1 MVGINEIRPALEA
14 ILFAAGDSVETE
26 RIAKVLGAE
35 PWDVRQAAEQ
45 LAREYEENGRGFRL
59 ARMENRLQLVTAGEY
74 SDVVSRTLEK
84 RAQPKL
90 SPTALEV
97 LAIVAYY
104 QPVTR
109 SYIEQLRGT
118 DSSYTVAL
126 LSERGLIAPCGRL
139 EAPGRPVL
147 FGTTDQFLRVV
158 GISSIEELPPLPNVA
173 TEYRNSRPPL
183 TRQAIKTNSSK
194 SRRSNDSGRGDVIG
208 WMDHTGGTGDFDPAC
223 VFRAVRRGR
232 RLCG

>member
-1 MVGINEIRPALEA
+1 MGINEIRPALEA

-26 RIAKVLGAE
+26 RIAKILGAE

-74 SDVVSRTLEK
+74 SDVVRRALEK

-109 SYIEQLRGT
+109 SYIEQLRGA

-139 EAPGRPVL
+139 EAPGRPL
-147 FGTTDQFLRVV
+147 NMLSAKN
-158 GISSIEELPPLPNVA
+158 IWPMA
-173 TEYRNSRPPL
+173 TPYRPP
-183 TRQAIKTNSSK
+183 IKVSCAYTSK
-194 SRRSNDSGRGDVIG
+194 LCAWPRRCS
-208 WMDHTGGTGDFDPAC
+208 WQ
-223 VFRAVRRGR
+223 
-232 RLCG
+232 

>member
-1 MVGINEIRPALEA
+1 MEMKEICAALEA
-14 ILFAAGDSVETE
+14 ILFTAGDSVEMG

-35 PWDVRQAAEQ
+35 PWEVRQAAEA
-45 LAREYEENGRGFRL
+45 LAREYESEQRGIRL
-59 ARMENRLQLVTAGEY
+59 VRMEERVQLVSAPEY
-74 SDVVSRTLEK
+74 NEVINRTLEK

-97 LAIVAYY
+97 LSIVAYY

-109 SYIEQLRGT
+109 AYIEQLRGA

-147 FGTTDQFLRVV
+147 FGTTEQFLRVL
-158 GISSIEELPPLPNVA
+158 GISSLEELPPLPNIA
-173 TEYRNSRPPL
+173 TGEGVEEL
-183 TRQAIKTNSSK
+183 QAAI
-194 SRRSNDSGRGDVIG
+194 DAASGKEEQLAISE
-208 WMDHTGGTGDFDPAC
+208 A
-223 VFRAVRRGR
+223 
-232 RLCG
+232 

>member
-1 MVGINEIRPALEA
+1 MRSARRWKRSSSPPGTAWKRNALPRSSARSRGTSGRLRNSLPENTRKT
-14 ILFAAGDSVETE
+14 AAVFVWQEWKTGCSSLRRANT
-26 RIAKVLGAE
+26 AT
-35 PWDVRQAAEQ
+35 WSAARSKS
-45 LAREYEENGRGFRL
+45 A
-59 ARMENRLQLVTAGEY
+59 
-74 SDVVSRTLEK
+74 
-84 RAQPKL
+84 
-90 SPTALEV
+90 PTALEV

-173 TEYRNSRPPL
+173 TGEGIQEL
-183 TRQAIKTNSSK
+183 QAAIDAASDKDEQLKITE
-194 SRRSNDSGRGDVIG
+194 IE
-208 WMDHTGGTGDFDPAC
+208 
-223 VFRAVRRGR
+223 
-232 RLCG
+232 

>member
-59 ARMENRLQLVTAGEY
+59 ARMENRLQLVTA
-74 SDVVSRTLEK
+74 VSRTLEK

-173 TEYRNSRPPL
+173 TGEGIQEL
-183 TRQAIKTNSSK
+183 QAAIDAASDKDEQLKITE
-194 SRRSNDSGRGDVIG
+194 IE
-208 WMDHTGGTGDFDPAC
+208 
-223 VFRAVRRGR
+223 
-232 RLCG
+232 

>member
-59 ARMENRLQLVTAGEY
+59 ARMENRLQL
-74 SDVVSRTLEK
+74 
-84 RAQPKL
+84 AQPKL

-173 TEYRNSRPPL
+173 TGEGIQEL
-183 TRQAIKTNSSK
+183 QAAIDAASDKDEQLKITE
-194 SRRSNDSGRGDVIG
+194 IE
-208 WMDHTGGTGDFDPAC
+208 
-223 VFRAVRRGR
+223 
-232 RLCG
+232 